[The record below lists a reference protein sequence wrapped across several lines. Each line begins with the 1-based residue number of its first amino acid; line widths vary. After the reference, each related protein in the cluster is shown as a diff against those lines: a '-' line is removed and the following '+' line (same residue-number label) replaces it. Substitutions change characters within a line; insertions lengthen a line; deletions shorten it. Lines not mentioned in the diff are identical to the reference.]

1 MVRMAQN
8 TTVRSQDRRD
18 FEKFIKN
25 FVQKSAQ
32 VIIQSRLGEKVA
44 IPCKTKPSSTDWFN
58 LAVPDLP
65 DVLAETRKALN
76 GEMVTHRLPITVEI
90 SLQTAEGDQMVLEYW
105 SLNLDQTKLCP
116 LSDRILLIVYNRMG
130 ILLKSLVSETRLKPA
145 YGLSRAQGPDSYVFC
160 YRVFAEDGPQ
170 LHMLGEGCVQK
181 DIGQIA
187 TPVGTVQL
195 SVAYRT
201 KMMITPTQTG
211 RDNSIMLKSDH
222 FNSNSPRHNISD
234 DQNGTM
240 GTRLKLGA
248 FADTA
253 KTRLHEP
260 VLIIPRVPFTKLL
273 AERNSAN
280 IETPPAE
287 NPDPLMER
295 LMHQNVGT
303 TTTAAIKNKRD
314 DVSNGNSPPTNN
326 TCQHVSNGVN
336 GNSKHLQQKEEVTTE
351 EIVLPLKNGKTRNRY
366 TLTPTN
372 DDFMMVDLNTPF
384 ATSNCCTTHTIDS
397 RTPPTDSTTTVHHG
411 TDSELGKFY
420 REWQQAPPLCIF
432 KNLPQLNEQMIDL
445 TKQLELFE
453 TDMKQYEDIV
463 QSLCQSPGNE

>member
-25 FVQKSAQ
+25 FVQKAAQ
-32 VIIQSRLGEKVA
+32 VIIQSRLGEKVS

-76 GEMVTHRLPITVEI
+76 GEMITHRLPITVEI

-105 SLNLDQTKLCP
+105 SLNLDQNKLCP

-145 YGLSRAQGPDSYVFC
+145 YGLSRTQGSDSYVFC

-170 LHMLGEGCVQK
+170 MHMLGEGCVQK
-181 DIGQIA
+181 DVGQIA

-201 KMMITPTQTG
+201 KMLITPTQTG

-222 FNSNSPRHNISD
+222 FNSNSPRHNIGD

-240 GTRLKLGA
+240 CTRLKLGA

-253 KTRLHEP
+253 KTRLQEP
-260 VLIIPRVPFTKLL
+260 VLIIPRVPFPKLL

-295 LMHQNVGT
+295 LMHQGVGT
-303 TTTAAIKNKRD
+303 TTTILKNKQQD
-314 DVSNGNSPPTNN
+314 ISNGNSPPTTTSNDS
-326 TCQHVSNGVN
+326 CQHISNGVN
-336 GNSKHLQQKEEVTTE
+336 RNAKHLRNEEVTTE
-351 EIVLPLKNGKTRNRY
+351 EVVLPLKNGKTKNRY

-384 ATSNCCTTHTIDS
+384 ATSNCCTTTTNNEQS
-397 RTPPTDSTTTVHHG
+397 STDSTAHG
-411 TDSELGKFY
+411 TDSELGKIY
-420 REWQQAPPLCIF
+420 REWKQAPPLCIF
-432 KNLPQLNEQMIDL
+432 KNLPQLNEQMLDL

-453 TDMKQYEDIV
+453 TDMKQYEDVV